1 MTGHVTKL
9 ATTADHNEW
18 DSLPTHAAIIGAF
31 TFGSMLTGLL
41 GGNYDT
47 FKLGHSYGRIF
58 TAGFVILLI
67 AFAADEALDNE
78 LIHLTFLSMACGL
91 QNAMTTKFSGS
102 MIRTTHVTGSL
113 TDIGLTIGRALR
125 GRREQL
131 WKLGILVPMTISF
144 FIGSL
149 LGSVFLNLLQRSSVI
164 VNIVLFGATA
174 LLYSVYF
181 SKYFKVKFWEAVFD
195 TIEFAAIR
203 EGGKD
208 RSGAAFQDADS
219 EDVVVYRPQSRN
231 STGDSNFRTESMD
244 EYY

>member
-1 MTGHVTKL
+1 MTGHVTRL
-9 ATTADHNEW
+9 ATTIDHREW
-18 DSLPTHAAIIGAF
+18 DALSTHAAILGAF

-58 TAGFVILLI
+58 TAGFIILLI
-67 AFAADEALDNE
+67 AFAADVALDNK
-78 LIHLTFLSMACGL
+78 LIHVAFLAMACGL

-125 GRREQL
+125 GRREQV
-131 WKLGILVPMTISF
+131 WKLGILIPMTISF

-149 LGSVFLNLLQRSSVI
+149 LGSVCLNVLQHSSVI
-164 VNIVLFGATA
+164 VNIVLFGTTA
-174 LLYSVYF
+174 LLYSIYF

-195 TIEFAAIR
+195 TIEFATPAER
-203 EGGKD
+203 ERVDGVTPQD
-208 RSGAAFQDADS
+208 R
-219 EDVVVYRPQSRN
+219 EDVVVYKPQPRN
-231 STGDSNFRTESMD
+231 PAGADLRRESSSTDAF
-244 EYY
+244 Y